1 MRLLRAQIGE
11 EGHLQGAGE
20 LRRTRKVQANATG
33 ERESAE
39 SEKDFSRVESQGLM
53 FEVGS
58 SEFLVEEHE

>member
-11 EGHLQGAGE
+11 EVHLQGAGQ

-39 SEKDFSRVESQGLM
+39 SEKDFSRVESQGLK
-53 FEVGS
+53 FEV
-58 SEFLVEEHE
+58 